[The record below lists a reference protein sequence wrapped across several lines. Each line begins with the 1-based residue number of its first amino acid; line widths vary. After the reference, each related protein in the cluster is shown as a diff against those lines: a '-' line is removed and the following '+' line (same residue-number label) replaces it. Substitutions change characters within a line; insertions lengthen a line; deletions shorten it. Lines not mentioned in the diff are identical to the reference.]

1 MVTDERIIGRVLNGH
16 TQEYRELMLRYQ
28 LLVFRLAF
36 RVLGS
41 REDAED
47 ATQETFLR
55 AYGRLET
62 CRDRGKFWPWLRRIT
77 LNLCLDRMPKTPQC
91 EYLDDMPDA
100 VDTRADPVEDEILKH
115 AEFEDIRKAVAGLP
129 VAYRVVVALRYQEE
143 LSHKEIAEA
152 LGETLPAVQVR
163 LHRARK
169 MLAER
174 LEVIANERR

>member
-1 MVTDERIIGRVLNGH
+1 MVTDERIIGRVLKGH
-16 TQEYRELMLRYQ
+16 TQEYRELMLRHQ
-28 LLVFRLAF
+28 ASVFRLAY

-77 LNLCLDRMPKTPQC
+77 LNLCLDRMPKTAQC
-91 EYLDDMPDA
+91 EYLDDLPDKEGSSG
-100 VDTRADPVEDEILKH
+100 DPVEDEVLKQ
-115 AEFEDIRKAVAGLP
+115 AEFEDIRKAVTGLP
-129 VAYRVVVALRYQEE
+129 DAYRAVVVLRYQEE

-174 LEVIANERR
+174 LEVIANETR